1 MVGFDSLLFR
11 MGVNGRK
18 KEEIERIKDGN
29 FGTTTISITTLSIK
43 IVSIMTLRIMTF
55 SIIINKM

>member
-29 FGTTTISITTLSIK
+29 LTP
-43 IVSIMTLRIMTF
+43 
-55 SIIINKM
+55 